1 MRQKAR
7 QPLLLAAL
15 GAALYGLPYAD
26 LSDELALIGLFV
38 LLGLPMLVGALL
50 RSAIVL
56 AVPVLVGVL
65 LLLSPFLGVGEDSE
79 LWSDPLSGLAVVIAM
94 ILEFASAAVGMAVGH
109 TLARWRHRP

>member
-1 MRQKAR
+1 MRQKAG

-15 GAALYGLPYAD
+15 GTALYCLTYAD
-26 LSDELALIGLFV
+26 LNDELALIGLF
-38 LLGLPMLVGALL
+38 LALGLPMLVGALL

-65 LLLSPFLGVGEDSE
+65 LLLSPFLGVGESE
-79 LWSDPLSGLAVVIAM
+79 MWSDPLYGPAVVIAM

-109 TLARWRHRP
+109 TPAR